1 MGLGCGHA
9 SYWRRR
15 MGTPLPG
22 RPTQESPQSAV
33 RSRSATSE
41 WSVGRLHLDCMTN
54 TPVAGPVS
62 PAVDADASAASSN
75 RLLTLPEVCE
85 RLGVSRST
93 FYDWRQARKAPPC
106 LILPNTQIRVRESD
120 LDGWVASRMDVR

>member
-1 MGLGCGHA
+1 MGSGRGHG
-9 SYWRRR
+9 SSWRRR
-15 MGTPLPG
+15 MQTLLPG
-22 RPTQESPQSAV
+22 RPPRESPQPTV

-41 WSVGRLHLDCMTN
+41 QSVWRLHLDCMTS
-54 TPVAGPVS
+54 THAAGPVS
-62 PAVDADASAASSN
+62 PATNADSSAASSN

-120 LDGWVASRMDVR
+120 LDGWVASRMDLR

>member
-1 MGLGCGHA
+1 MG
-9 SYWRRR
+9 
-15 MGTPLPG
+15 
-22 RPTQESPQSAV
+22 Q
-33 RSRSATSE
+33 
-41 WSVGRLHLDCMTN
+41 LHLACMTN
-54 TPVAGPVS
+54 THAAGPVS
-62 PAVDADASAASSN
+62 PTVPAESSAASSN

-120 LDGWVASRMDVR
+120 LDGWVASRMDLR